1 LDQAVSPFIYVRDL
15 GKRFGAL
22 TVLDGVSLE
31 VRAGEALAL
40 LGANGAGKTTVLRVV
55 ATLLRPSRGR
65 ATVAG
70 LDCVKEAEQV
80 RRLVAYVGHGSH
92 LYEDLTA
99 RENLKFWMTLAD
111 APVADDAIQGALAAV
126 DLDRAEGERVR
137 RFSAG
142 MKRRLSLARLLLV
155 RPRGLLLDEPFAS
168 LDQAA
173 KKWLAEHL
181 LAFKA
186 AGGAIVMST
195 HSFGRE
201 LDVADRVAILAEG
214 RVVLD
219 TARAGLAADELQRLY
234 ALHAEA
240 EA

>member
-1 LDQAVSPFIYVRDL
+1 MSPLIYVRDL

-111 APVADDAIQGALAAV
+111 APVADDAIQGALATV

-155 RPRGLLLDEPFAS
+155 RPRVLLLDEPFAS